1 MNAQYRH
8 SQPGYLSIVISFI
21 LIAVSVIMYV
31 CGLRPLGILLV
42 ATGLICFVFSYKLTV
57 EIKDGIFRFWFGPG
71 LFWKKIPLE
80 QIAYCEP
87 FKGVFSGWGIRYICN
102 GWLYNVSGLKAVTI
116 VLKSG
121 KRMHIGTDDLPQLVA
136 AVNSAIRG
144 LDADETL
151 PIWAEVK
158 TDYLKRVEQA
168 LSAKRHPR
176 SFEILADVNSHLD
189 SRFAELEPQQQT
201 WENFQNITTE
211 MGPPSEYAELVGQSQ
226 TPDKKGVSAGFL
238 IALVLVL
245 TAVAAGM
252 ILLPKVLKPCKVS
265 AVQRTFVNEPELVGK
280 WVSVDL
286 VKDANEFK
294 PGQRQWRG
302 DLFLKDIEFNPDGTT
317 TLGWNW
323 TKGWIT
329 DGGSDVKAQY
339 EIRDFNGTAYLFLP
353 WLSGDVT
360 IRHQKPEYY
369 VLRKVSETIP
379 QQQAK
384 DEQATSAAIEAAKGW
399 LKLVD
404 DGQYSQSWSQAAE
417 YFQKSVSEAQWG
429 KAVEPVRKP
438 LGKVLSRKV
447 INSTYTTLLPGAPDG
462 QYVVIQFETSF
473 ENKHNA
479 VETVTP
485 MLEPNGQ
492 WRVSGYYIR

>member
-8 SQPGYLSIVISFI
+8 SQPGYLMIVIAVI
-21 LIAVSVIMYV
+21 LLVAAVLVYV
-31 CGLRPLGILLV
+31 CGLQPLELILGAIGIFL
-42 ATGLICFVFSYKLTV
+42 FVFGYKLTV
-57 EIKDGIFRFWFGPG
+57 EIKDGFLKFWFGVG
-71 LFWKKIPLE
+71 IFWKKVAIE

-87 FKGVFSGWGIRYICN
+87 FKGVFAGWGIRYICN

-121 KRMHIGTDDLPQLVA
+121 KRMHIGTDELHQLVG
-136 AVNSAIRG
+136 AVNSAVRG
-144 LDADETL
+144 LGEDETL

-158 TDYLKRVEQA
+158 TDYLNRVEQA
-168 LSAKRHPR
+168 LSAARHPR
-176 SFEILADVNSHLD
+176 SFEILADVSGHLD
-189 SRFAELEPQQQT
+189 RRFAELEPQNRN

-211 MGPPSEYAELVGQSQ
+211 MGPPSEYVELVGQSQ
-226 TPDKKGVSAGFL
+226 IPDKAGLSAGFL
-238 IALVLVL
+238 IVLVLVL
-245 TAVAAGM
+245 AAVAAGM
-252 ILLPKVLKPCKVS
+252 IILPKVLKPCKVS

-286 VKDANEFK
+286 VKEVNEFK
-294 PGQRQWRG
+294 PGKTQWRG
-302 DLFLKDIEFNPDGTT
+302 DLFLKDIAFNPDGTT
-317 TLGWNW
+317 TLGCTW

-329 DGGSDVKAQY
+329 DVESDIKAQY
-339 EIRDFNGTAYLFLP
+339 EIRDIDGTAYLFLP

-369 VLRKVSETIP
+369 ILKKVSGTIP

-384 DEQATSAAIEAAKGW
+384 DEKATAAAIGAAKGW

-417 YFQKSVSEAQWG
+417 YFRKNVSEGQWS
-429 KAVEPVRKP
+429 KAIEPVRKP
-438 LGKVLSRKV
+438 LGKALSRKV
-447 INSTYTTLLPGAPDG
+447 INSTYTTSLPGAPDG
-462 QYVVIQFETSF
+462 QYVVIQFEASF

-485 MLEPNGQ
+485 MMEPDGQ